1 MLYDLNNE
9 LSRQRFSARV
19 RKLWEGRAIVDLT
32 VPNRRTGSQNRYL
45 HVILGILAMET
56 GNPLSVVKTE
66 IFKRRVN
73 PDIFL
78 TEKDDPT
85 LGRITSLRSSRD
97 LNTEEM
103 STAIDR
109 YMKFCSELGIYI
121 PSPEDEELI
130 EQAEYEI
137 DRVSKWIG

>member
-1 MLYDLNNE
+1 M
-9 LSRQRFSARV
+9 
-19 RKLWEGRAIVDLT
+19 
-32 VPNRRTGSQNRYL
+32 
-45 HVILGILAMET
+45 
-56 GNPLSVVKTE
+56 VKTE

-137 DRVSKWIG
+137 ARIEKWI